1 MYEYM
6 ENDRHSAASKAASHF
21 DKALQRMAG
30 PRKVVKGHVRA
41 LALRPTPMLWQIL
54 QKPCGCASRSSDSLT
69 PLNSN
74 PATSWKGGH
83 SCPGGVFHAH
93 AVPREQSPSESV
105 RIQRRGFEQVV
116 PRGCCRHGKACAAK
130 TSESWMGFPAQ
141 HSPKNAAA
149 NPAKA
154 HPSGRRQAQSGRR
167 QAQKSPTCTLSS
179 NQSVLDCLDDPD
191 SQLSPELA
199 QWLASCARDST
210 YAQIRTYLEVSA
222 HMWCIENRPALSWQ
236 AKLPLTV

>member
-1 MYEYM
+1 
-6 ENDRHSAASKAASHF
+6 
-21 DKALQRMAG
+21 MAG

-54 QKPCGCASRSSDSLT
+54 QKPDLPTALPHSILIRPQAGKVDIPVGGGLSRACCT
-69 PLNSN
+69 
-74 PATSWKGGH
+74 H
-83 SCPGGVFHAH
+83 
-93 AVPREQSPSESV
+93 REQSFSESM

-116 PRGCCRHGKACAAK
+116 LRGCCRHGKACAAK

-154 HPSGRRQAQSGRR
+154 RPGGRRQAQSGRR
-167 QAQKSPTCTLSS
+167 QAQKSPTWRAGRTSSS

-191 SQLSPELA
+191 SISRSPHVVHRESTNVEP
-199 QWLASCARDST
+199 ASKAASR
-210 YAQIRTYLEVSA
+210 
-222 HMWCIENRPALSWQ
+222 N
-236 AKLPLTV
+236 LTMRF